1 MDATGVE
8 AGTVSA
14 RRERIGGSEIS
25 EVVFAPGARLSWHH
39 HPRSCL
45 AVVIG
50 GAIRKVFPRLEEDAV
65 DGTVIEM
72 PAAERHED
80 LLGRDGARIV
90 VIESEVE
97 GQELR
102 CFRSWRATVLA
113 HDVSR
118 ELAHPDAFTQLALEG
133 LALELAATV
142 ARGREAVHHEPRLDL
157 VRAMLEDRLT
167 HPPSLGE
174 IASEVGLHPSHLART
189 FRAHVGRASGSTAD
203 ACASNGQPSGSSA
216 RTKGSPR
223 SRGKRASPT
232 RVTSRASSSGGSGS
246 RPAATDSRTVD
257 PTGGRRVQDS
267 RFASP

>member
-14 RRERIGGSEIS
+14 RRQRIGGSEIS

-50 GAIRKVFPRLEEDAV
+50 GAIRKVFPRIEEDAV

-90 VIESEVE
+90 VIESDVE
-97 GQELR
+97 GRELR

-142 ARGREAVHHEPRLDL
+142 ARGREAVHHEPRLAL
-157 VRAMLEDRLT
+157 VRAMLADRLRLEWAAERLVC
-167 HPPSLGE
+167 SDEGLAE
-174 IASEVGLHPSHLART
+174 IA
-189 FRAHVGRASGSTAD
+189 GRAGFSDQSHFT
-203 ACASNGQPSGSSA
+203 
-216 RTKGSPR
+216 REF
-223 SRGKRASPT
+223 KRRFGITP
-232 RVTSRASSSGGSGS
+232 
-246 RPAATDSRTVD
+246 
-257 PTGGRRVQDS
+257 GRYRLAH
-267 RFASP
+267 R

>member
-1 MDATGVE
+1 VPIVEATRVE

-14 RRERIGGSEIS
+14 RRQRIGGSEIS
-25 EVVFAPGARLSWHH
+25 EVVFAPRARLSWHH

-50 GAIRKVFPRLEEDAV
+50 GAIRKVFPRIEEDAV

-97 GQELR
+97 GRELR

-118 ELAHPDAFTQLALEG
+118 ELASPDAFTQLALEG
-133 LALELAATV
+133 LVLELGATA
-142 ARGREAVHHEPRLDL
+142 ARGREAVHHEPRLDV
-157 VRAMLEDRLT
+157 VRAMLADRLA

-189 FRAHVGRASGSTAD
+189 FRAHVGESIGEH
-203 ACASNGQPSGSSA
+203 
-216 RTKGSPR
+216 
-223 SRGKRASPT
+223 
-232 RVTSRASSSGGSGS
+232 
-246 RPAATDSRTVD
+246 
-257 PTGGRRVQDS
+257 GRRLRLEWAAERLVRSDEGLAEIAGQAGFSDQS
-267 RFASP
+267 HFTREFKRRFGVTPGRYRLAHR